1 MNYGKRT
8 AGQIRFGETTGIA
21 VNSDKDP
28 VADAM
33 PSGVEAEPVN
43 GGFYPMLIGENVN
56 AGTFGGNVQPVVE
69 KIIIIN
75 TRTIRMWRP
84 GKRTGARTCQCVSI
98 NS

>member
-1 MNYGKRT
+1 M
-8 AGQIRFGETTGIA
+8 ADCGE
-21 VNSDKDP
+21 DP

-69 KIIIIN
+69 KLTFIN
-75 TRTIRMWRP
+75 TRTIRCAVFE
-84 GKRTGARTCQCVSI
+84 GKEPVRAPATDCRSI
-98 NS
+98 HEIL